1 MQNSSA
7 SANVKFRGALVDT
20 QHLQAFVAIAQ
31 SGSFSGAAE
40 RLHLT
45 QPAVSKRI
53 ALLED
58 QIKAKLFDRVGRQVV
73 LTQAGNLLLNKATN
87 ILNEVLAAQ
96 REIADL
102 RGDVTGKLS
111 VATSHHL
118 GLHYLPPYLREFSR
132 RYPDVKLDLH
142 FLDSEHAYHEILL
155 GRFDIAII
163 TLALEQD
170 PRIQSTEIW
179 QDQLQFVAAPSH
191 ALAALADLRLADLS
205 PHQAIMPDT
214 NTYTTRLIKELFDRE
229 NQPLDITM
237 VTNHLDTIK
246 MMLSIGLGWGVLPN
260 SLIDGSL
267 KVLDVSH
274 PPLVRSL
281 GAIFHSQ
288 RSLSN
293 AARMF
298 LEQLH
303 TPRLPKAG
311 V

>member
-1 MQNSSA
+1 
-7 SANVKFRGALVDT
+7 VDT

-53 ALLED
+53 ALLEE

-191 ALAALADLRLADLS
+191 ALAALANLRLADLS

>member
-1 MQNSSA
+1 
-7 SANVKFRGALVDT
+7 
-20 QHLQAFVAIAQ
+20 
-31 SGSFSGAAE
+31 
-40 RLHLT
+40 LHLT
-45 QPAVSKRI
+45 QPAISKRI
-53 ALLED
+53 AILEE

-87 ILNEVLAAQ
+87 ILNEVSAAK

-142 FLDSEHAYHEILL
+142 FLDSEHAYNEVLL

-170 PRIQSTEIW
+170 ARINSTELW
-179 QDQLQFVAAPSH
+179 QDQLQFVAAPTH
-191 ALAALADLRLADLS
+191 ALATLANLRLADLS
-205 PHQAIMPDT
+205 PHQAIMPDI
-214 NTYTTRLIKELFDRE
+214 NTYTTRLIKDLFDRE

-246 MMLSIGLGWGVLPN
+246 MMLSIGLGWGVLP
-260 SLIDGSL
+260 SSIIDDQL

-274 PPLVRSL
+274 PPLTRSL
-281 GAIFHSQ
+281 GCIYHNQ
-288 RSLSN
+288 RSLNN
-293 AARMF
+293 ATRVF
-298 LEQLH
+298 LEQLQA
-303 TPRLPKAG
+303 PLPTQ
-311 V
+311 VTI